1 MIKVLLYCEEA
12 KRNEE
17 LLCPIYDPLDGKPTW
32 VFGHKDIPPINGLIC
47 FECDM
52 NEIFVEDW
60 GRKDRI
66 KVTNQETT
74 MDLSYNVNDI
84 VGLMMDIESQIG
96 ISNEELVKYVGNG
109 KEFTD
114 LFYVYHL
121 ENIHQIDPNAILYKN
136 KKLTKQLYN
145 APKNY
150 CFAYRKNYFAKT
162 SDEALKKIPEN
173 DITTDYEFD
182 ENGYFV
188 VEKVLVFPVKPL
200 ELYSYITGKTNLKV
214 KKNLI
219 FITNVNCL

>member
-136 KKLTKQLYN
+136 KLMK
-145 APKNY
+145 
-150 CFAYRKNYFAKT
+150 
-162 SDEALKKIPEN
+162 KKIVLLQHYFN
-173 DITTDYEFD
+173 DIGGIETFLINFCKTFSQEYDIT
-182 ENGYFV
+182 
-188 VEKVLVFPVKPL
+188 LVCR
-200 ELYSYITGKTNLKV
+200 EIGWETR
-214 KKNLI
+214 
-219 FITNVNCL
+219 